1 MQTQNKQK
9 GFTLIEIAIVLVI
22 IGLLLGGVLKGQ
34 ELIKSAKVKAAAGDV
49 NAYSVAL
56 IGYQDRYGD
65 LFTNGTKTDAYI
77 AGGTPVTTATDTEGK
92 STAMLNELSAR
103 GFISAKTQH
112 ALGGEIVLIK
122 NGVFTD
128 GTLGSTDLARND
140 STEPKTFNWAVCYTG
155 INTEEDL
162 QGLIRAIDGSSV
174 DFTTTFAVTTSPYVT
189 GRARVV
195 DATDYDTPTS
205 APEDETVVC
214 FEI

>member
-65 LFTNGTKTDAYI
+65 LFTSTNVA
-77 AGGTPVTTATDTEGK
+77 AATDTVAAK
-92 STAMLNELSAR
+92 SAAILAELTSK
-103 GFISAKTQH
+103 GLVSSKNKH
-112 ALGGEIVLIK
+112 SLGGDILIIRTGTTGAT
-122 NGVFTD
+122 NLAQNTSTTPQTFTW
-128 GTLGSTDLARND
+128 GL
-140 STEPKTFNWAVCYTG
+140 CYTG
-155 INTEEDL
+155 VSSVDDK
-162 QGLIRAIDGSSV
+162 QGIIRAIDGNSV
-174 DFTTTFAVTTSPYVT
+174 DFTDTNAATNPYIS
-189 GRARVV
+189 GRARIVGSDYTAV
-195 DATDYDTPTS
+195 ADTTAAETETNATI
-205 APEDETVVC
+205 C

>member
-65 LFTNGTKTDAYI
+65 LFSNGEDSANKYL
-77 AGGTPVTTATDTEGK
+77 VTGDLTTGAANITSN
-92 STAMLNELSAR
+92 STIMLNELIGR
-103 GFISAKTQH
+103 GLIASKAQH
-112 ALGGEIVLIK
+112 ALGGNIVLIK
-122 NGVFTD
+122 NGND
-128 GTLGSTDLARND
+128 SGTLGSNNLARND
-140 STEPKTFNWAVCYTG
+140 STNPATFSWAVCYTD
-155 INTEEDL
+155 ISNPEDAE
-162 QGLIRAIDGSSV
+162 GLVRAIDGSDV
-174 DFTTTFAVTTSPYVT
+174 TFPAAYRT
-189 GRARVV
+189 GRARLVTNGTYASS
-195 DATDYDTPTS
+195 DALDHEPATSDTI
-205 APEDETVVC
+205 C

>member
-1 MQTQNKQK
+1 MQHQNKQK

-65 LFTNGTKTDAYI
+65 LFTNGNTSGAYL
-77 AGGTPVTTATDTEGK
+77 AGGTPLSTGTIIEK
-92 STAMLNELSAR
+92 SADMLSELSAR
-103 GFISAKTQH
+103 GLISAKNQH
-112 ALGGEIVLIK
+112 ALGGNILLIK
-122 NGVFTD
+122 NGDTE
-128 GTLGSTDLARND
+128 GTLGSDNLAQNT
-140 STEPKTFNWAVCYTG
+140 STQPQTFNWAICYTG
-155 INTEEDL
+155 ITEAEDL

-174 DFTTTFAVTTSPYVT
+174 DFNTAFAAGTSPYVT

-195 DATDYDTPTS
+195 NSTTYVTPT
-205 APEDETVVC
+205 ADPENENVIC

>member
-1 MQTQNKQK
+1 MQTPNKQK

-65 LFTNGTKTDAYI
+65 LYQNG
-77 AGGTPVTTATDTEGK
+77 VEGK
-92 STAMLNELSAR
+92 YVGATAGTSVFGTDIEDNSQLMLDELVAR
-103 GFISAKTQH
+103 NLIASKSQH
-112 ALGGEIVLIK
+112 ALGGNIVMIK
-122 NGVFTD
+122 DGASGT
-128 GTLGSTDLARND
+128 GTLGSANLAQNTATVPERFTW
-140 STEPKTFNWAVCYTG
+140 SVCYTN
-155 INTEEDL
+155 ISSVEDL
-162 QGLIRAIDGSSV
+162 QGLIRAVDGSSV
-174 DFTTTFAVTTSPYVT
+174 DFTTTYAAATSPYVT

-195 DATDYDTPTS
+195 DASYVAKTS
-205 APEDETVVC
+205 DPEDATSIC